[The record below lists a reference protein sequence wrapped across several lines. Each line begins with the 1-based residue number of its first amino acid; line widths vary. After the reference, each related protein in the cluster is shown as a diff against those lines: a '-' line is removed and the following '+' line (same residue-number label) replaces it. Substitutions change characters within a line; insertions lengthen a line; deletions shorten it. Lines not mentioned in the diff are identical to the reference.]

1 MLETFSQPV
10 TEHLILQFQNHRG
23 QQLFSLRHDMI
34 YSQQLSQQYFPSG
47 THSAAV
53 TAAGRSSVQCQSK
66 PSLIEDE
73 TLLQSVCARRW
84 SSASG
89 CTWRCRYVLYVK
101 NKHEKRKK
109 FRFLNLSWG
118 NPLHRQIKKG
128 SLTNPTA
135 SKLCSQMSCFYHKFG
150 NALFSAQNAAW
161 TFIISARRKWPT
173 SAGWTRNWWLK
184 LSQSSRANSRSDR
197 QTSVLSKY

>member
-1 MLETFSQPV
+1 MKQHKTFQITRSQETREENVRDKAGHTEVRFKETQVLETFSQPV

-73 TLLQSVCARRW
+73 TLLQSVCARR
-84 SSASG
+84 
-89 CTWRCRYVLYVK
+89 
-101 NKHEKRKK
+101 
-109 FRFLNLSWG
+109 
-118 NPLHRQIKKG
+118 
-128 SLTNPTA
+128 
-135 SKLCSQMSCFYHKFG
+135 
-150 NALFSAQNAAW
+150 
-161 TFIISARRKWPT
+161 
-173 SAGWTRNWWLK
+173 
-184 LSQSSRANSRSDR
+184 
-197 QTSVLSKY
+197 